1 MAKKNTSVSIDLDL
15 YEKLVKM
22 ADKEE
27 RSVSQQ
33 VAYLIKNA
41 ND

>member
-15 YEKLVKM
+15 YKKLVKM

-33 VAYLIKNA
+33 VAYLIKNS